1 MRTFGL
7 LMLGL
12 AIAGCSVQ
20 DVPAVPVVPPTID
33 SNVLVAD
40 ADPLVVDALEG
51 YVDLT
56 NDILSGR
63 RQPVDIGDVATAEWT
78 VDEIAGF
85 SAVRALGGTP
95 TALELAKWQV
105 ANIRGRHILVDA
117 IVAACLGNDGA
128 FTRVTVR
135 LVPRQGSL
143 VIAEIVPSEDSAWCV
158 DSPLL

>member
-1 MRTFGL
+1 MSC
-7 LMLGL
+7 L
-12 AIAGCSVQ
+12 AVVGCSVQ
-20 DVPAVPVVPPTID
+20 DSPTVPAVSPTID
-33 SNVLVAD
+33 SSVLVAD
-40 ADPLVVDALEG
+40 AEPLIVDVLEG

-56 NDILSGR
+56 NDILGER
-63 RQPVDIGDVATAEWT
+63 RQPVDIGDVTTAEWAAE
-78 VDEIAGF
+78 EIAGF

-95 TALELAKWQV
+95 TSLELSKWQV
-105 ANIRGRHILVDA
+105 ANVRGRHTLVDA

-135 LVPRQGSL
+135 LVPHRGSL